1 MKTTINYK
9 LQDDIIG
16 RQKRRV
22 DNKHKHD
29 KELLYHIQQEV
40 LSGDEHTA
48 QQTVKELI
56 GGNNN
61 SGEDKDKQ
69 EEAKDLIEDAKINGP
84 RDLVRVMQANTRNP
98 FVQARG
104 CGALAEIASF
114 SMRERHSRYE
124 GMFTFFRGTGIAPI
138 ANMNINLG
146 KMGALTCVL
155 QALVKHRANKSVVW
169 RATWACQHMIKSP
182 ENKEIFLKA
191 GGVSTIKNVIIC
203 HENDEELIKEL
214 NNTLILAGA
223 IKQSWKSQLF
233 DGPVDTSKPAGCY
246 WRGHCTIL

>member
-29 KELLYHIQQEV
+29 QALLYHIQQEV
-40 LSGDEHTA
+40 LSGDEGAA
-48 QQTVKELI
+48 QQTVKELQGA
-56 GGNNN
+56 GGK
-61 SGEDKDKQ
+61 SGTDKDKQ
-69 EEAKDLIEDAKINGP
+69 EEAKDLIEDAKLNGP
-84 RDLVRVMQANTRNP
+84 RDLIRVMQANTRNP

-104 CGALAEIASF
+104 CAALAELAAF
-114 SMRERHSRYE
+114 SMRERHARHE
-124 GMFTFFRGTGIAPI
+124 GMFTFNRGTEVAPV
-138 ANMNINLG
+138 ANMNVSLG

-155 QALVKHRANKSVVW
+155 QALVKHRANKFVVW
-169 RATWACQHMIKSP
+169 RATWACQHMIKSL
-182 ENKEIFLKA
+182 ENKDIFLKA
-191 GGVSTIKNVIIC
+191 GGVSTVKNVIIC
-203 HENDEELIKEL
+203 HENDEELTKEL

-223 IKQSWKSQLF
+223 ARQTWKSQLF

-246 WRGHCTIL
+246 WRGHCVVL